1 MAINT
6 ILMDFKVNEPAKL
19 DSGSNIQTD
28 VHQVLEQFIPGLNMH
43 MMQDCGPDGILI
55 LWSGPR
61 SCLVTLR
68 AFRGPGLIS
77 ISIEYYRGEEEDALL
92 SFDQSRA
99 LECQIKNTLGASRG
113 KILPALRRGATL
125 DVYMTTSDE
134 RVLEYD
140 FDKLLFEEKT
150 AHQKVQIYHSPTFG
164 NMLVLDDL
172 QNLADSD
179 IIYTETLMQRGKENY
194 EGKEV
199 LILGGGDGALLWELL
214 KEKPKFVT
222 MLEIDDVVMQSCKKY
237 LRNSCG
243 TCLDNYNGENYKI
256 IVADCVQWLDKY
268 ITDGTKFD
276 YVFGDLTDIPLSSTP
291 QGEIWDFIRLIL
303 NKALKVLNSTGKF
316 MTHGNGISCP
326 TALAMYEEQLKKLE
340 TPVDFSRDHAFV
352 PSFMEDWVFYQVWRK
367 Q

>member
-6 ILMDFKVNEPAKL
+6 ILMDFKVSEPTKL

-28 VHQVLEQFIPGLNMH
+28 VHQVLEKFIPGLNMH
-43 MMQDCGPDGILI
+43 MMQDCGADGLLI
-55 LWSGPR
+55 LWSGPK

-68 AFRGPGLIS
+68 AFRGPGLVS
-77 ISIEYYRGEEEDALL
+77 ISIEYYRGDEDEALL
-92 SFDQSRA
+92 TFDQCRA
-99 LECQIKNTLGASRG
+99 LECQIKDTLGACKG

-140 FDKLLFEEKT
+140 FDELLFEEQT
-150 AHQKVQIYHSPTFG
+150 PFQKVQIFHSPTFG

-179 IIYTETLMQRGKENY
+179 LVYTETLMQRGKENF

-237 LRNSCG
+237 LRKCCG
-243 TCLDNYNGENYKI
+243 TCLDTYDAENYKI
-256 IVADCVQWLDKY
+256 IVGDCIKWLDQY
-268 ITDGTKFD
+268 ISDGKTFD
-276 YVFGDLTDIPLSSTP
+276 YVFGDLTDIPLSTTP

-303 NKALKVLNSTGKF
+303 NKALKVLKPSGKF